1 MPHLSTSEVVF
12 HEEVHIKCKYFLLV
26 SEMTYTVSSGT
37 LNSTIPYRKY
47 FYLYPYLSVF
57 KKLLLYDWQLV
68 LGLVFLNVTVSIL
81 YLLRYLPCNWI
92 VIVLFSIFD
101 RCRHI

>member
-12 HEEVHIKCKYFLLV
+12 HEEVHIKC
-26 SEMTYTVSSGT
+26 
-37 LNSTIPYRKY
+37 KY